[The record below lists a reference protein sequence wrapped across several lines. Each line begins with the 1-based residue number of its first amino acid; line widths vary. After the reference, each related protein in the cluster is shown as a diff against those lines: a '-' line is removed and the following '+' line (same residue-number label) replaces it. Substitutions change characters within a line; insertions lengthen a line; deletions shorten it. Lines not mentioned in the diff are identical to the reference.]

1 MRKIIS
7 ALVMLAVSVLFAT
20 QASAAGA
27 ITSAEQEI
35 LNELNAGVSV
45 KGKTFHLAVS
55 DISAATNHLKANDVS
70 SENAAIAVQNIRLA
84 RTLIEAQNIDAKSG
98 SELKNKLPSDVLA
111 KVMEY
116 YATAANAVGL
126 NASTNGKTVSMTDS
140 KGNTVASAKGSVIK
154 KTGMTFA
161 SSIILFTLLMSSAFV
176 LAVLNRKA
184 TVKLA

>member
-7 ALVMLAVSVLFAT
+7 ALVMLAVSVLFAS

-45 KGKTFHLAVS
+45 KGKTFHLSAS

-70 SENAAIAVQNIRLA
+70 SEQAAIAVQNIRLA
-84 RTLIEAQNIDAKSG
+84 RTLIEAQNIDATSG

-111 KVMEY
+111 KVMDY

-140 KGNTVASAKGSVIK
+140 KGNTVATSKGSVIK
-154 KTGMTFA
+154 KTGITFV
-161 SSIILFTLLMSSAFV
+161 SSIILFVLLMSSALI
-176 LAVLNRKA
+176 LAVLNRKSSI
-184 TVKLA
+184 KLA